1 MHSQHLPSALCGT
14 FILIKCLVVIFQASL
29 HSAVLPFDWKV
40 ARVVPILK
48 KVDPSSVLN
57 YHPISMLSSSCKL
70 IEHIVA
76 DYINDFLNKHNI
88 LSPFQNGFRKALST
102 VTQLS
107 TVNHS
112 FASVLDK
119 AGQLDMIFLDFQKAF
134 DVVPHDKL
142 ICKLEF
148 LGLPGFILSWVSAYL
163 THRKQDVVIDGQQSN
178 SFSNL
183 WRASRQRAWPT
194 TISYLL

>member
-1 MHSQHLPSALCGT
+1 
-14 FILIKCLVVIFQASL
+14 
-29 HSAVLPFDWKV
+29 
-40 ARVVPILK
+40 
-48 KVDPSSVLN
+48 
-57 YHPISMLSSSCKL
+57 MLSSSCKL

-76 DYINDFLNKHNI
+76 DYINDFLNEHNI

-119 AGQLDMIFLDFQKAF
+119 AGQVDMIFLDFQKAF